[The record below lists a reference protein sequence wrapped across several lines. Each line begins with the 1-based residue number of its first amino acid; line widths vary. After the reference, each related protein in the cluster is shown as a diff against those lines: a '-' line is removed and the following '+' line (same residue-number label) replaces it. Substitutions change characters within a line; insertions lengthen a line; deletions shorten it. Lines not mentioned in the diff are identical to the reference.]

1 MTESTVNPLVSIIV
15 RTKDRPKLLMRALR
29 SIAAET
35 YRPIEVVVANDG
47 GCPLDAGALRSVLGD
62 VSLSYLPLE
71 QNTGRAHAGNVGIRN
86 AKGEYVGFLDDDDEF
101 YPEHLGTLVA
111 ALGGSGFNVAYAAVE
126 FVDEVLDSE
135 GTRVSSHLKGTF
147 ATPFSYDDLLI
158 GNYIPLI
165 SLLFR
170 TAALRSLMFDE
181 SFELYE
187 DWDMLIRAAE
197 AAPFLFVDK
206 ITSAYYQRDDS
217 QMAFKSPPEVLR
229 EATIKLYEKHRAKL
243 PLGIVFTMREK
254 LYRKDGMI
262 AQKEARLREL
272 EVRVDDLEGVALNLR
287 NILQERDSYIQS
299 IHATRGWRLLTRS
312 YRIGQW
318 FLRLMGWRT
327 SKCEN
332 S

>member
-1 MTESTVNPLVSIIV
+1 MTESNVNPLVSIIV

-29 SIAAET
+29 SIAAQT
-35 YRPIEVVVANDG
+35 YRPIEVVVVNDG
-47 GCPLDAGALRSVLGD
+47 GCPLGAAELRSVLGD
-62 VSLSYLPLE
+62 VSLNYLPLE

-111 ALGGSGFNVAYAAVE
+111 SLSGSECNVAYAAVE

-147 ATPFSYDDLLI
+147 ATPFSFDDLLI

-170 TAALRSLMFDE
+170 AATLRSFMLDE

-187 DWDMLIRAAE
+187 DWDMLIRAGE
-197 AAPFLFVDK
+197 AAPFHFVDK
-206 ITSAYYQRDDS
+206 ITSIYYQRNDS
-217 QMAFKSPPEVLR
+217 QIAFKSPPEVLR
-229 EATIKLYEKHRAKL
+229 EATVKLYEKHRAKL
-243 PLGIVFTMREK
+243 PLGTVFTMREK
-254 LYRKDGMI
+254 LYRKDGGT
-262 AQKEARLREL
+262 AQKEDRLREL
-272 EVRVDDLEGVALNLR
+272 EVRVAGLESVAHDLR

-299 IHATRGWRLLTRS
+299 IHARRGWRLLTRY
-312 YRIGQW
+312 YRIKQW
-318 FLRLMGWRT
+318 LLRLIR
-327 SKCEN
+327 
-332 S
+332 

>member
-1 MTESTVNPLVSIIV
+1 MTESTVIPLVSIIV

-29 SIAAET
+29 SIAAQT
-35 YRPIEVVVANDG
+35 YRSIEVVVVNDG
-47 GCPLDAGALRSVLGD
+47 GCPLDTTALRSVIGD
-62 VSLSYLPLE
+62 IPLKYLPLE
-71 QNTGRAHAGNVGIRN
+71 QNTGRAHAGNEGIRN

-111 ALGGSGFNVAYAAVE
+111 SLSGSGCDVAYGAVE

-170 TAALRSLMFDE
+170 AATLRSFMFDE

-187 DWDMLIRAAE
+187 DWDMLIRAGE
-197 AAPFLFVDK
+197 AAPFHYVDK
-206 ITSAYYQRDDS
+206 ITSVYYQRDDL
-217 QMAFKSPPEVLR
+217 QIAFKSPPEVLR
-229 EATIKLYEKHRAKL
+229 EATVKLYEKHRAKL

-254 LYRKDGMI
+254 LYRKDVMI
-262 AQKEARLREL
+262 AQKEACLREL
-272 EVRVDDLEGVALNLR
+272 EVRIHNLEGVANDLR

-299 IHATRGWRLLTRS
+299 IHAMRGWRLLTRS
-312 YRIGQW
+312 YRIRQW
-318 FLRLMGWRT
+318 FLRLIRLAHI
-327 SKCEN
+327 EV
-332 S
+332 